1 MFSYSNPQTKDGFA
15 MSGFCADGAWHL
27 VSPDAQL
34 RVTGDVRLQET
45 ARATGAVSRDR
56 IVVTA
61 GTTFP
66 GIPAWRPPT

>member
-1 MFSYSNPQTKDGFA
+1 MISYSNSQTKDGFA

-45 ARATGAVSRDR
+45 ALVEGAVSRDR
-56 IVVTA
+56 IVTA
-61 GTTFP
+61 GATFP
-66 GIPAWRPPT
+66 GTPAWRPPT